1 MYFVKE
7 YARFEKL
14 SRVDA
19 GPNSPGGDD
28 YLSEPESGSSLP
40 PPTHNPGGDDE
51 APF

>member
-14 SRVDA
+14 SRVET

-28 YLSEPESGSSLP
+28 YLNESESGSSLP